1 MFKIGKLEI
10 PHRLLMAP
18 MCDITHKAFRG
29 ILKAYGAGL
38 VYTQMVSAKALVM
51 RDPKTMHLLKYDESE
66 RPIGIQIFGNNA
78 DTLAEA
84 AAIAQDLGPD
94 LIDLNMGCPARRIV
108 NDGGG
113 SALLRH
119 PTLVQE
125 IFSKM
130 RSVIKIPFTVKM
142 RAGWDKDC
150 LQAFQVAKLAYEGG
164 LDAVCLHA
172 RTRAQGYSGAADW
185 SMIKELKER
194 ISIPVIGNGD
204 VKTTAEAKEMMDKTG
219 CDAVMVGRTGFA
231 RPWFFKGTCDG
242 VDYKPTAYEIQNLIL
257 RQYEAFFEYFG
268 VNNGIRQ
275 MRKHLCAYTAG
286 IPHSAPFR
294 SLSLTMM
301 DWSVLRQSID
311 EFFGTRECPA

>member
-29 ILKAYGAGL
+29 ILKGYGAGL
-38 VYTQMVSAKALVM
+38 VYSQMVSAKALVM
-51 RDPKTMHLLKYDESE
+51 RDPKTMHLLEYDASE
-66 RPIGIQIFGNNA
+66 RPIGFQIFGNNA
-78 DTLAEA
+78 DTLTEA

-119 PTLVQE
+119 TALVQK

-130 RSVIKIPFTVKM
+130 RSVIKIPLTVKM
-142 RAGWDKDC
+142 RAGWDKNC
-150 LQAFQVAKLAYEGG
+150 LEAFEVAKLATECG

-185 SMIKELKER
+185 SLIRELKEKV
-194 ISIPVIGNGD
+194 SIPVIGNGD
-204 VKTTAEAKEMMDKTG
+204 VKTMAEVEDMMHKTG

-231 RPWFFKGTCDG
+231 RPWFFKNYSEGLPFE
-242 VDYKPTAYEIQNLIL
+242 PTREEIRDLL
-257 RQYEAFFEYFG
+257 FRQYEAFFNYFG
-268 VNNGIRQ
+268 PNTGIRQ
-275 MRKHLCAYTAG
+275 MRKFLCAYTAG
-286 IPHSAPFR
+286 IPYSAEFR
-294 SLSLTMM
+294 SRSLTMT
-301 DWSVLRQSID
+301 DWSVLRSTIE
-311 EFFGTRECPA
+311 EFFKTTQN